1 MGLTTA
7 SRRGRTLVTW
17 FRRHWRHLRSMAEMT
32 RLSTSNTWCPPTNH
46 ACWINLTHM
55 HTPHS
60 LILQPVYIYTVYI
73 SFCIVFVLVTLFII
87 YSHTC
92 IYPLGTCCIQHS
104 NKIKQLLLMC
114 WKRKA
119 RNWTWSPHMAGAPS
133 VLPTVCAT
141 TYYLHADQPPS
152 ALTIVLHDNIWCL
165 LVERVRNKSTKKNP
179 GSSLD
184 SNPRPSEY

>member
-17 FRRHWRHLRSMAEMT
+17 FRRHWRRLRSTAEMT

-92 IYPLGTCCIQHS
+92 ILWALVVPQQDQTAFVNVLKYLE
-104 NKIKQLLLMC
+104 
-114 WKRKA
+114 
-119 RNWTWSPHMAGAPS
+119 SPHGWSSQCPTHCMCNHILPACRSTTISHDKNAPWIIY
-133 VLPTVCAT
+133 A
-141 TYYLHADQPPS
+141 
-152 ALTIVLHDNIWCL
+152 
-165 LVERVRNKSTKKNP
+165 
-179 GSSLD
+179 SLD
-184 SNPRPSEY
+184 HTPGGHIVYMLSELH